1 MAAVKKK
8 NVHENPSFV
17 ICQTQIS
24 KSNAGKGEEE
34 VNGEVVTQTDN

>member
-1 MAAVKKK
+1 MGAVKK

-17 ICQTQIS
+17 VGQTQIS

-34 VNGEVVTQTDN
+34 VSREVVTQTDN